1 MDTKA
6 YKTYLDILNSELVPA
21 MGCTEPISI
30 ALTAAI
36 AKKHFVGKV
45 EEVTVCVSGNIIK
58 NVKSVMVPGTGGLR
72 GIEAAAAAGIVAGN
86 AENELEVLSGI
97 STEDKTAIAEYK
109 EYKNFGC

>member
-72 GIEAAAAAGIVAGN
+72 GIEAAAGAGIISARSRRFCRACAGN
-86 AENELEVLSGI
+86 AFP
-97 STEDKTAIAEYK
+97 EDTCRRALHWD
-109 EYKNFGC
+109 